1 MSGKAPKRG
10 RPSYGIQTTRIRL
23 QTDTFNGWLMKKD
36 LFGFSEKTHS
46 EFAEY
51 LLNNCQEPR
60 AQSSPQLPS
69 TPTGIKIASC
79 DK

>member
-1 MSGKAPKRG
+1 
-10 RPSYGIQTTRIRL
+10 
-23 QTDTFNGWLMKKD
+23 MKKD
-36 LFGFSEKTHS
+36 LFGFSEKTQR

-51 LLNNCQEPR
+51 LLDNCQEPR

-69 TPTGIKIASC
+69 TPTGKKIASC